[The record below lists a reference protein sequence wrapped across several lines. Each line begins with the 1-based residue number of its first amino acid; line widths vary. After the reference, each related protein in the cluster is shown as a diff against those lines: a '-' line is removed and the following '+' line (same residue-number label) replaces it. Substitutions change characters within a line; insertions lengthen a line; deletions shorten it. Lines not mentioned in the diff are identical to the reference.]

1 MIDLRGIL
9 NHMLT
14 NKTAILLSAHI
25 CTAYY
30 DWLNMINDKLKAKL
44 SDVIG
49 ITYTSLKLYYSL

>member
-30 DWLNMINDKLKAKL
+30 DWFEHDK
-44 SDVIG
+44 
-49 ITYTSLKLYYSL
+49 